1 MTILRPSLFPRI
13 PLLPVLVAVLGLL
26 GSLGSAVLAAPDATL
41 VAVVVLPGSSTAWA
55 AIDRSGLPVVQ
66 VRMGGLL
73 VTVDGAGLP
82 QGMAVLRHAPVLLLD
97 ASRVP
102 GCGRGER
109 SEGADN
115 DPDA

>member
-1 MTILRPSLFPRI
+1 MIRFYPSRVPRI

-41 VAVVVLPGSSTAWA
+41 VAVLMLPGSWA

-66 VRMGGLL
+66 VRMGGFL
-73 VTVDGAGLP
+73 VMVNGAGLP

-97 ASRVP
+97 AARVP
-102 GCGRGER
+102 GCGTDWQER
-109 SEGADN
+109 TEGTDN